1 MRPLGLEYVV
11 LRNLDGVTPA
21 PAFGVP
27 PAPDDYD
34 PETQFISRTVDRLG
48 LIDLTGLPGGSG
60 QLADRLVKWIIILGP
75 NPPFAADNVSVS
87 FDGLIVQTDV
97 EIPAGELGIYSR
109 RCILVPQT
117 AQLRLNGMAGFPDD
131 PIIVRMGVWMPQ
143 TRLEL
148 AEMYQACCCTGAAVD
163 DLGDPFFFVSLP
175 LAA

>member
-1 MRPLGLEYVV
+1 MRPLGLQYIVQ
-11 LRNLDGVTPA
+11 RNLDGVTPA

-27 PAPDDYD
+27 PAAEDYD
-34 PETQFISRTVDRLG
+34 PETQFITQTVEDLG

-60 QLADRLVKWIIILGP
+60 QLADRLVKWLIILGP
-75 NPPFAADNVSVS
+75 NAPTSTDNVSVS

-97 EIPAGELGIYSR
+97 EIPAGDLGIYSR

-117 AQLRLNGMAGFPDD
+117 AQLRLNGMSAQVGD

-148 AEMYQACCCTGAAVD
+148 AEMMQACCCTGSAVD
-163 DLGDPFFFVSLP
+163 TTGLPFFFVSLP
-175 LAA
+175 LAR